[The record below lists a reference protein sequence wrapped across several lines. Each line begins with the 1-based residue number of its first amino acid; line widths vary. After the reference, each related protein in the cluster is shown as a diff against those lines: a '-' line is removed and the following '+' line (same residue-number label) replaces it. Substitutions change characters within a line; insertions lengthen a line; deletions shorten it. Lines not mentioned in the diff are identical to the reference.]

1 MYKKLVQ
8 LSLVLYTS
16 VFAASLWYT
25 IILCKTT
32 NSDYKIYFYD
42 NSIKIK
48 ESFHDSD
55 LLLKAFICKA

>member
-16 VFAASLWYT
+16 VFAASRWYT

-32 NSDYKIYFYD
+32 NSDYKIYFFD

-48 ESFHDSD
+48 ESFHDSIY
-55 LLLKAFICKA
+55 L